1 MFYGKVRATKISE
14 ASLRIVS
21 DEFSNSMETSISA
34 SHLTSSKREV
44 ANWHGYVHQNI
55 ECQIERRCQP
65 IAINDMDT
73 MVQIHKFGDH
83 GCLGSENFGF

>member
-44 ANWHGYVHQNI
+44 ANSVLQLAWL
-55 ECQIERRCQP
+55 CS
-65 IAINDMDT
+65 
-73 MVQIHKFGDH
+73 
-83 GCLGSENFGF
+83 SEY